1 MADTYNSV
9 AAMLLDLQ
17 PIDPVY
23 CVYPH
28 VYRETA
34 EEFMQGFPGRVLYA
48 IKANNDPKVL
58 RALFN
63 AGIEHVDCASLQ
75 EIKEARAVSDD
86 AVCYFMNPVRLRG
99 AAKTAQEEYGVR
111 HFVIDHLSGLQLL
124 LNEIDAAKSVIF
136 VRLAVHHESAM
147 VDLSSKYGATAEE
160 TLELLHAVADCGAEP
175 ALAFNVGS
183 HVMSPDAYVHAIETA
198 IDVLERLPFKLRLI
212 DIGGGYA
219 KPYPG
224 FDAPPM
230 QDYFAAIVGAARFSL
245 AEDGELMAEPGRA
258 LAAPGLSAVVEV
270 LLRKD
275 NKLYI
280 NDGLY
285 GAFWELRYDAHD
297 RYPAQTFRDG
307 KLLEGEMRSFEL
319 LGPTCDSDDK
329 MRGLVELPADI
340 DVGDYIEF
348 GAIGAYSLSGRSDF
362 NGFFSDTVVNI
373 DSEESRPPGW
383 VQCS

>member
-1 MADTYNSV
+1 MRDSYKNV
-9 AAMLLDLQ
+9 FDMLKESR
-17 PIDPVY
+17 PVDPVY

-34 EEFMQGFPGRVLYA
+34 QEFIQGFPGRVLYA

-58 RALFN
+58 RALFDG
-63 AGIEHVDCASLQ
+63 GIRHVDCASLQ
-75 EIKEARAVSDD
+75 EIKDVKAVDSN
-86 AVCYFMNPVRLRG
+86 AECYFMNPVRLRG
-99 AAKTAQEEYGVR
+99 AARTAQQEHGVR
-111 HFVIDHLSGLQLL
+111 HFVIDHAAGLELL
-124 LNEIDAAKSVIF
+124 LNEIDASKSIIF
-136 VRLAVHHESAM
+136 VRLAVHHHSAM
-147 VDLSSKYGATAEE
+147 VDLSTKFGAPAEE
-160 TLELLHAVADCGAEP
+160 TLRLLQAVADTGAEP

-183 HVMSPDAYVHAIETA
+183 HVMSPEAYVHAIETA
-198 IDVLERLPFKLRLI
+198 IGVLEQLPFKLRLI

-219 KPYPG
+219 KSYPG
-224 FDAPPM
+224 FPAPPM
-230 QDYFAAIVGAARFSL
+230 SEYFAAIVKAAKFSL
-245 AEDGELMAEPGRA
+245 LEGGELMAEPGRA

-297 RYPAQTFRDG
+297 RYACRAIHDG
-307 KLLEGEMRSFEL
+307 QLLQGDTTEFEL

-329 MRGLVELPADI
+329 MRGRIALPSNI
-340 DVGDYIEF
+340 SIGDYIEF

-362 NGFFSDTVVNI
+362 NGFFSDLVVNLT
-373 DSEESRPPGW
+373 DESERPP
-383 VQCS
+383 Q

>member
-1 MADTYNSV
+1 MRDSYNNV
-9 AAMLLDLQ
+9 FEMLTELK

-34 EEFMQGFPGRVLYA
+34 EEFLNGFPGRVLYA

-58 RALFN
+58 RALFDG
-63 AGIEHVDCASLQ
+63 GISHVDCASLQ
-75 EIKEARAVSDD
+75 EIKEAKAVNED

-99 AAKTAQEEYGVR
+99 AARSAQQDYGVR
-111 HFVIDHLSGLQLL
+111 HFVIDHASGLDLL
-124 LNEIDAAKSVIF
+124 LAEIEPNKSVIF

-147 VDLSSKYGATAEE
+147 VDLSSKYGATRDE
-160 TLELLHAVADCGAEP
+160 TLALLQAVADCGAEP

-198 IDVLERLPFKLRLI
+198 IEVLEHLPFKLRLI

-219 KPYPG
+219 KSYPG
-224 FDAPPM
+224 FEAPPIS
-230 QDYFAAIVGAARFSL
+230 DYLDAIVKTAKFSL
-245 AEDGELMAEPGRA
+245 ADNGELMAEPGRA
-258 LAAPGLSAVVEV
+258 LAAPGMSAVVEV

-275 NKLYI
+275 DKLYI

-297 RYPAQTFRDG
+297 QYASRAIHNGAPLQG
-307 KLLEGEMRSFEL
+307 KTQPFQL

-329 MRGLVELPADI
+329 LSAMVDLPEDI
-340 DVGDYIEF
+340 AVGDYIEF

-362 NGFFSDTVVNI
+362 NGFYSDTVVNI
-373 DSEESRPPGW
+373 TDEAERPPG
-383 VQCS
+383 

>member
-1 MADTYNSV
+1 MRDSYNNV
-9 AAMLLDLQ
+9 FEMLTELK

-34 EEFMQGFPGRVLYA
+34 EEFLQGFPGRVLYA

-58 RALFN
+58 RALFD
-63 AGIEHVDCASLQ
+63 AGISHVDCASLQ
-75 EIKEARAVSDD
+75 EIEEAKAVNEN
-86 AVCYFMNPVRLRG
+86 AICYFMNPVRLRG
-99 AAKTAQEEYGVR
+99 AARSAQQDYGVR
-111 HFVIDHLSGLQLL
+111 HFVIDHVSGLSLL
-124 LNEIDAAKSVIF
+124 LEEIDPGKSVIF
-136 VRLAVHHESAM
+136 VRLAVHHASAM
-147 VDLSSKYGATAEE
+147 VDLSSKYGATDDE
-160 TLELLHAVADCGAEP
+160 TLALLQAVADSGAEP

-198 IDVLERLPFKLRLI
+198 TEVLERLPFKLRLI

-219 KPYPG
+219 KSYPG
-224 FDAPPM
+224 FAAPPINE
-230 QDYFAAIVGAARFSL
+230 YLAAIVKAAKFSL
-245 AEDGELMAEPGRA
+245 ADNGELMAEPGRA

-275 NKLYI
+275 DKLYI

-297 RYPAQTFRDG
+297 QYASQCIHNG
-307 KLLEGEMRSFEL
+307 ALLEGKTRPFQL

-329 MRGLVELPADI
+329 FSAMIDLPEDI
-340 DVGDYIEF
+340 AVGDYIEF

-362 NGFFSDTVVNI
+362 NGFYSDTVVNI
-373 DSEESRPPGW
+373 TDEAERPPG
-383 VQCS
+383 

>member
-1 MADTYNSV
+1 MRDSYNNV
-9 AAMLLDLQ
+9 FEMLTELK

-34 EEFMQGFPGRVLYA
+34 EEFLQGFPGRVLYA

-58 RALFN
+58 RALFD
-63 AGIEHVDCASLQ
+63 AGISHVDCASLQ
-75 EIKEARAVSDD
+75 EIKEAKAVDEN

-99 AAKTAQEEYGVR
+99 AARSAQQDYGVR
-111 HFVIDHLSGLQLL
+111 HFVIDHASGLDPLL
-124 LNEIDAAKSVIF
+124 KEIDPNNSVIF

-147 VDLSSKYGATAEE
+147 VDLSSKYGATADE
-160 TLELLHAVADCGAEP
+160 TLALLQAVADCGAEP

-183 HVMSPDAYVHAIETA
+183 HVMSPDAYVHAINTA
-198 IDVLERLPFKLRLI
+198 IEVLERLPFKLRLI

-219 KPYPG
+219 KSYPG
-224 FDAPPM
+224 FIAPPISE
-230 QDYFAAIVGAARFSL
+230 YLAAIVKAAKFSL
-245 AEDGELMAEPGRA
+245 ADNGELMAEPGRA

-275 NKLYI
+275 DKLYI

-285 GAFWELRYDAHD
+285 GVFWELRYDAHD
-297 RYPAQTFRDG
+297 RYASRAIRNGAP
-307 KLLEGEMRSFEL
+307 LEGKTQPFQL

-329 MRGLVELPADI
+329 LSAMIDLPKDI
-340 DVGDYIEF
+340 AVGDYIEF

-373 DSEESRPPGW
+373 TDKASRPPG
-383 VQCS
+383 

>member
-1 MADTYNSV
+1 MRDSYPCV
-9 AAMLLDLQ
+9 FEMLSEQQ
-17 PIDPVY
+17 PVDPVY

-34 EEFMQGFPGRVLYA
+34 QEFMAGFPGRVLYA

-58 RALFN
+58 RALFD
-63 AGIEHVDCASLQ
+63 AGIQHVDCASLQ
-75 EIKEARAVSDD
+75 EIKEAKAVNEN

-99 AAKTAQEEYGVR
+99 AARTAQQDYGTR
-111 HFVIDHLSGLQLL
+111 HFVIDHLTGLELL
-124 LNEIDAAKSVIF
+124 LREIDPKEAVIF
-136 VRLAVHHESAM
+136 VRLAVHHKSAM
-147 VDLSSKYGATAEE
+147 VDLSSKYGAPADD
-160 TLELLHAVADCGAEP
+160 TLEILQAVADCGAEP

-183 HVMSPDAYVHAIETA
+183 HVMSPDAYVHAIRTA
-198 IDVLERLPFKLRLI
+198 IEVLERLPFKLRLI

-219 KPYPG
+219 KSYPG
-224 FDAPPM
+224 FDAPPIS
-230 QDYFAAIVGAARFSL
+230 DYLDAIVDAAKFSL
-245 AEDGELMAEPGRA
+245 TENGELLAEPGRA

-285 GAFWELRYDAHD
+285 GVFWELRYDAHD
-297 RYPAQTFRDG
+297 RYARRAIHDG
-307 KLLEGEMRSFEL
+307 KLLEGDMQEFEL

-329 MRGLVELPADI
+329 MRAKILLPADI
-340 DVGDYIEF
+340 TIGDYIEF

-362 NGFFSDTVVNI
+362 NGFYSNNVVNI
-373 DSEESRPPGW
+373 TDEVQRPPG
-383 VQCS
+383 

>member
-1 MADTYNSV
+1 MRESYNNV
-9 AAMLLDLQ
+9 FEMLTETK

-34 EEFMQGFPGRVLYA
+34 EEFLQGFPGRVLYA

-58 RALFN
+58 RALFD
-63 AGIEHVDCASLQ
+63 AGISHVDCASLQ
-75 EIKEARAVSDD
+75 EIKEAHAVDKN

-99 AAKTAQEEYGVR
+99 AARTAQRDYGVR
-111 HFVIDHLSGLQLL
+111 HFVIDHESGLDPLL
-124 LNEIDAAKSVIF
+124 EEIDANKSIIF

-147 VDLSSKYGATAEE
+147 VDLSSKYGASSDD
-160 TLELLHAVADCGAEP
+160 TLALLQAVANSGAEP

-183 HVMSPDAYVHAIETA
+183 HVMSPDAYVHAINTA
-198 IDVLERLPFKLRLI
+198 IEVLERLPFKLRLI

-219 KPYPG
+219 KSYPG
-224 FDAPPM
+224 FTAPPIS
-230 QDYFAAIVGAARFSL
+230 DYLAAIVEAAKFSL
-245 AEDGELMAEPGRA
+245 ADDGELMAEPGRA

-275 NKLYI
+275 DKLYI

-297 RYPAQTFRDG
+297 RYASRAIRNSAP
-307 KLLEGEMRSFEL
+307 LEGNTRPFQL

-329 MRGLVELPADI
+329 LSGLIELPEAI
-340 DVGDYIEF
+340 AVGDYIEF
-348 GAIGAYSLSGRSDF
+348 GEIGAYSLSGRSDF

-373 DSEESRPPGW
+373 TDPKQRPPG
-383 VQCS
+383 

>member
-1 MADTYNSV
+1 MTDSYKNV
-9 AAMLLDLQ
+9 AAMLSDLQ

-34 EEFMQGFPGRVLYA
+34 EEFINGFPGRVLYA
-48 IKANNDPKVL
+48 IKANNHPKVL

-63 AGIEHVDCASLQ
+63 AGIAHIDCASLQ
-75 EIKEARAVSDD
+75 EIKDVRAVSEN

-99 AAKTAQEEYGVR
+99 AAKSAQEDYGVR
-111 HFVIDHLSGLQLL
+111 HFVVDHASGLELL
-124 LNEIDAAKSVIF
+124 LKEIDPKKSVIF
-136 VRLAVHHESAM
+136 VRLAVHHASAM
-147 VDLSSKYGATAEE
+147 VDLSSKFGATAES
-160 TLELLHAVADCGAEP
+160 TLEILQAVADCGAEP

-219 KPYPG
+219 KSYPG
-224 FDAPPM
+224 FAAPPM
-230 QDYFAAIVGAARFSL
+230 QDYLSAIAKAAKFSL

-285 GAFWELRYDAHD
+285 GVFWELRYDAHD
-297 RYPAQTFRDG
+297 RYPAHAFRNA
-307 KLLEGEMRSFEL
+307 KPLSGETKPFEL

-329 MRGLVELPADI
+329 MRGLIELPSNI

-348 GAIGAYSLSGRSDF
+348 GNIGAYSLSGRSDF
-362 NGFFSDTVVNI
+362 NGFFSDIVVNI
-373 DSEESRPPGW
+373 DSDESLPPG
-383 VQCS
+383 

>member
-1 MADTYNSV
+1 MRDSFNNV
-9 AAMLLDLQ
+9 FEMLTELK

-58 RALFN
+58 RALFD
-63 AGIEHVDCASLQ
+63 AGIAHVDCASLQ
-75 EIKEARAVSDD
+75 EIKEAKAVDED

-99 AAKTAQEEYGVR
+99 AARSAQQDYGVR
-111 HFVIDHLSGLQLL
+111 HFVIDHASGLELL
-124 LNEIDAAKSVIF
+124 LEEIEASKSVIF

-147 VDLSSKYGATAEE
+147 VDLSSKYGATSDE
-160 TLELLHAVADCGAEP
+160 TLELLQAVADCGAEP

-198 IDVLERLPFKLRLI
+198 IEVLDRLPFKLRLI

-219 KPYPG
+219 KSYPG
-224 FDAPPM
+224 FTAPPINE
-230 QDYFAAIVGAARFSL
+230 YLAAIVKAAKFSL
-245 AEDGELMAEPGRA
+245 ADNGELMAEPGRA

-275 NKLYI
+275 DKLYI

-297 RYPAQTFRDG
+297 RYASRTIHNGAP
-307 KLLEGEMRSFEL
+307 LEGKTRPFQL

-329 MRGLVELPADI
+329 LSAMIDLPEDI
-340 DVGDYIEF
+340 AVGDYIEF

-362 NGFFSDTVVNI
+362 NGFYSDTVVNI
-373 DSEESRPPGW
+373 TDEEERPPG
-383 VQCS
+383 

>member
-1 MADTYNSV
+1 MRDTYNNV
-9 AAMLLDLQ
+9 FDMLNELQ

-28 VYRETA
+28 VYHETA
-34 EEFMQGFPGRVLYA
+34 QEFIEGFPGRVLYA

-58 RALFN
+58 RALIDG
-63 AGIEHVDCASLQ
+63 GIRHIDCASLQ
-75 EIKEARAVSDD
+75 EIKETHAVDST
-86 AVCYFMNPVRLRG
+86 ATCYFMNPVRLRN
-99 AAKTAQEEYGVR
+99 AAREAQEQYGVR
-111 HFVIDHLSGLQLL
+111 HFVIDHSSGLEPL
-124 LNEIDAAKSVIF
+124 LNEIDASKSVIF
-136 VRLAVHHESAM
+136 VRLAVHHHSAM
-147 VDLSSKYGATAEE
+147 VDLSTKYGASAND
-160 TLELLHAVADCGAEP
+160 TLALLQAVADSGAEP

-198 IDVLERLPFKLRLI
+198 IGVLDRLPFKLRLI

-219 KPYPG
+219 KSYPG
-224 FDAPPM
+224 FEAPPIN
-230 QDYFAAIVGAARFSL
+230 DYFKAIVDAAKFSL
-245 AEDGELMAEPGRA
+245 ADNGELMAEPGRA

-275 NKLYI
+275 RKLYI

-297 RYPAQTFRDG
+297 RYASRAIRAGQLLDG
-307 KLLEGEMRSFEL
+307 ETAEFEL

-329 MRGLVELPADI
+329 MRGRIPLPGNI
-340 DVGDYIEF
+340 TVGDYIEF

-362 NGFFSDTVVNI
+362 NGFYSDLVVNI
-373 DSEESRPPGW
+373 TDPKLRPPG
-383 VQCS
+383 